1 MTTPAATLPAPDTVL
16 HFWFKE
22 ASPKQH
28 FSKDPAFDA
37 SIRDRFLTLH
47 AQAAAGE
54 LWSWRA
60 TPSGRLAE
68 VIVLDQF
75 ARNLYRNDPR
85 AFAHAHKRIIDRF
98 GRYPHR
104 NAALGRPSSAEEQ
117 AFLQEPGS
125 AF

>member
-1 MTTPAATLPAPDTVL
+1 MTTPAAALPASDTVL

-37 SIRDRFLTLH
+37 TIRERFLTLH

-60 TPSGRLAE
+60 SPSGRLAE
-68 VIVLDQF
+68 VIVL
-75 ARNLYRNDPR
+75 ATY
-85 AFAHAHKRIIDRF
+85 KM
-98 GRYPHR
+98 
-104 NAALGRPSSAEEQ
+104 
-117 AFLQEPGS
+117 
-125 AF
+125 

>member
-1 MTTPAATLPAPDTVL
+1 MTTPAATLPASDTVL

-68 VIVLDQF
+68 VIVLDQISKYQ
-75 ARNLYRNDPR
+75 YRNEPP
-85 AFAHAHKRIIDRF
+85 AFPQAGLALLLAHGAF
-98 GRYPHR
+98 PH
-104 NAALGRPSSAEEQ
+104 
-117 AFLQEPGS
+117 
-125 AF
+125 